1 MYRCDILESEKN
13 TRNMFFN
20 VLNPDLHAMFKY
32 IPRSIIGTY
41 VGACAFEKHIQEK
54 ALNHSDPFNS
64 CTPATVVSSNV
75 PRMNIVV
82 RFARLQTWATS
93 TSTVPSPPE
102 PGIQGN
108 SKGTD
113 SVNPHE
119 NDECVVDSNMSCGK
133 IENDLVTPHVLE
145 ECTSGLNVLC
155 DQSNEI
161 DAGLSA
167 YFC

>member
-1 MYRCDILESEKN
+1 
-13 TRNMFFN
+13 
-20 VLNPDLHAMFKY
+20 
-32 IPRSIIGTY
+32 
-41 VGACAFEKHIQEK
+41 
-54 ALNHSDPFNS
+54 
-64 CTPATVVSSNV
+64 
-75 PRMNIVV
+75 MNIVV

-93 TSTVPSPPE
+93 TSTVRSPPE